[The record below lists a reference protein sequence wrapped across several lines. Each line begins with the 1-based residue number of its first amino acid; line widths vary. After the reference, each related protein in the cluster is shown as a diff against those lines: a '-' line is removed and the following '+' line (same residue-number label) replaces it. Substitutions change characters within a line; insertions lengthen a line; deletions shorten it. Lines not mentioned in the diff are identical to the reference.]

1 MNLDKEIRDLHAE
14 LYAKGTIP
22 CVLAGRNVRDTECCS
37 LGLAA
42 NAEDFRRCLSCK
54 RGHELAA
61 TSPFGLRGVLPVVE
75 PPVYCDD
82 RPRQI
87 RPMPTM
93 LARIIAP
100 RPVVPAAKP
109 APVAK
114 RAAKAPRPKR
124 QAQPKPAPG
133 PVAAP
138 AALVKAAPEPKP
150 QVKCR
155 ECGRLRHF
163 NSRWPELDLCHDCG
177 LAQAEPK
184 PQVKCRKCCRPRHH
198 LNKWP
203 EPDLCH
209 GCGRAQAAPKPAYKA
224 APAKPQAKC
233 RECGWPRPLNGKW
246 PEQDLCNDCGRAQA
260 APPAPI
266 APAAAPAPVEV
277 AEAQPVAPALPYS
290 LVKLAAVLRELTS
303 DGRLRVTMLDIQ
315 RALRAPTYD
324 AAAALVMQARLRTSR
339 LVGPVETVIVD
350 NTMRELLAR
359 AQSCEVLQ

>member
-1 MNLDKEIRDLHAE
+1 MNLEREIRDLHAE

-22 CVLAGRNVRDTECCS
+22 CVLAGRNVRATECCS
-37 LGLAA
+37 RSLAA
-42 NAEDFRRCLSCK
+42 SAEDFRRCLSCR

-61 TSPFGLRGVLPVVE
+61 TSGIAPRGLLPLAE
-75 PPVYCDD
+75 QPVYGDD

-109 APVAK
+109 APAPK

-124 QAQPKPAPG
+124 QPKPAPA
-133 PVAAP
+133 PVAVAAP
-138 AALVKAAPEPKP
+138 VAK
-150 QVKCR
+150 
-155 ECGRLRHF
+155 
-163 NSRWPELDLCHDCG
+163 
-177 LAQAEPK
+177 
-184 PQVKCRKCCRPRHH
+184 
-198 LNKWP
+198 
-203 EPDLCH
+203 
-209 GCGRAQAAPKPAYKA
+209 APKPAP
-224 APAKPQAKC
+224 APRAKPTQPPLQKPVVEATPQEPK
-233 RECGWPRPLNGKW
+233 RWAWKDEPKARPKVKARPVSI
-246 PEQDLCNDCGRAQA
+246 PEAT
-260 APPAPI
+260 PPAP
-266 APAAAPAPVEV
+266 AVPVEAPVAV
-277 AEAQPVAPALPYS
+277 PSAEPVVEALPYS

-359 AQSCEVLQ
+359 AKDCQVLQ